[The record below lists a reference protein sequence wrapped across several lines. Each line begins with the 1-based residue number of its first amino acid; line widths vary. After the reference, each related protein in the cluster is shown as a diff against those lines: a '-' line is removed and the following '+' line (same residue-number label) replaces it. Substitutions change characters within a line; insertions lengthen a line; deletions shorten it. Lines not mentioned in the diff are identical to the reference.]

1 MLRKSKI
8 IISIITVLVFLFNI
22 LFAMTNAIDSSDS
35 SNKISKELNAKMAKL
50 ADDDLISVIVWF
62 DDIDTDSVNTKA
74 EKNLGIH
81 KQI

>member
-50 ADDDLISVIVWF
+50 ADDDFISVIVWF